1 MSRLASTFQN
11 LAQNHKKAVI
21 AYVCGDDPNPTLSL
35 EVLKQ
40 LADCG
45 VDIIEIGVPFSDPLA
60 DGIVNQMASERALK
74 AGSNLPSIL
83 RLISN
88 FRQSHDTPIVLF
100 SYLNPI
106 YSYGFE
112 KFEQDAHAAGADGV
126 LILDLTHDERRHNPN
141 LSSGKLLDSICLIAP
156 TTSHERIEA
165 ICRQGSGFI
174 YALSRSGVTGVHGQP
189 LANIDTQVANIKQHT
204 SLPVCVGFGIGNA
217 EQAGKVAQFADG
229 VIVGSALVSVIAANA
244 ANGQQQLCQAV
255 KQFIEPIV
263 AAVKS

>member
-1 MSRLASTFQN
+1 MSRLDSTFQN
-11 LAQNHKKAVI
+11 LANAKQKAVI
-21 AYVCGDDPNPTLSL
+21 AYVCGDDPNPSQSL
-35 EVLKQ
+35 EVLLQ
-40 LADCG
+40 LAQSG

-83 RLISN
+83 QLVRN
-88 FRQSHDTPIVLF
+88 FRQHSSTPIVLF

-112 KFEQDAHAAGADGV
+112 QFEKDAHAAGVDGV
-126 LILDLTHDERRHNPN
+126 LILDLTHDERQHNPN
-141 LSSGKLLDSICLIAP
+141 LCSGKLLDSICLIAP

-189 LANIDTQVANIKQHT
+189 LANIDQQVANIKQHT
-204 SLPVCVGFGIGNA
+204 ALPVCVGFGIGNA
-217 EQAGKVAQFADG
+217 EQARKVAQFADG
-229 VIVGSALVSVIAANA
+229 VIVGSALVSVIADHRNSTA
-244 ANGQQQLCQAV
+244 QQLRQAV
-255 KQFIEPIV
+255 KAFIEPIV